1 MKKLLKNKD
10 LADAIQS
17 ALKLTKTTMTHS
29 ASSQLDM
36 FKSGQAL
43 TQLSGKGKGKGKNRT
58 QPSEIPPSR
67 ASSTLTQEKKPA
79 KKSQEE
85 SADVDEEPADV
96 DTEPAEIVDLSDL
109 AGNDMVEVEPS
120 EDEDEP
126 QQGTTQDEDN
136 WDEINPFEVIDLLFY
151 DCP

>member
-67 ASSTLTQEKKPA
+67 ASSTLDEEKKPA

-85 SADVDEEPADV
+85 SADV

-109 AGNDMVEVEPS
+109 AGNDMVEVEAS